1 MLCGAALA
9 GCTSTSAVAPAPGFA
24 GPAAVSATQ
33 SGATDA
39 GFALALPDSVAV
51 LPEPSGLAPVQT
63 AALPAEPAA
72 FAGTTP
78 QGAAAA
84 TAQVAALAPA
94 PDPGGAVA
102 QPSAMSGEAVQPVA
116 APAKTSTAEA
126 SAVEAEAGAAKPDP
140 TKIFPAA
147 PVLVASAASTMPVAP
162 IAYSGPVPSYL
173 TPAVLRTGQPSA
185 GLPRTPVRGRSDV
198 EKLIAKYAALY
209 EVPVELV
216 RHVVNRESTFNPRA
230 YNNGHWGLMQIKHAT
245 ARGMGY
251 SGPASGL
258 FDAETNLKYAVKYL
272 RGAWLVA
279 DRNAKRADWLY
290 QTGYYYEAKR
300 KGMLEATGL
309 GVDRKRR
316 RVVEEEV
323 RLDPEGI
330 VRPPALPVGSSS

>member
-1 MLCGAALA
+1 MLCGGALA
-9 GCTSTSAVAPAPGFA
+9 GCTSTSSVAPAPGFA
-24 GPAAVSATQ
+24 GSAMVTETQAA
-33 SGATDA
+33 ATDA
-39 GFALALPDSVAV
+39 GFTLALPDSVAV
-51 LPEPSGLAPVQT
+51 LPEPSGVAPVQT
-63 AALPAEPAA
+63 AALAAEPAA
-72 FAGTTP
+72 FAGATP

-84 TAQVAALAPA
+84 TQQVAALAPTGA
-94 PDPGGAVA
+94 SGKVAVA
-102 QPSAMSGEAVQPVA
+102 AQLSAGSGEAAKPVEA
-116 APAKTSTAEA
+116 AAKASTAEA
-126 SAVEAEAGAAKPDP
+126 SGTSEAKPDP

-147 PVLVASAASTMPVAP
+147 PVLVASAASTMPVTP
-162 IAYSGPVPSYL
+162 IAYNGPVPFYL
-173 TPAVLRTGQPSA
+173 APAVLKTEKPSA
-185 GLPRTPVRGRSDV
+185 DLPHTAVRGRSDV

-245 ARGMGY
+245 ARGLGY
-251 SGPASGL
+251 DGPPSGL

-300 KGMLEATGL
+300 KGLLEATGL
-309 GVDRKRR
+309 GVDRKRSR
-316 RVVEEEV
+316 AAGEEV

-330 VRPPALPVGSSS
+330 VRPPVLPVGSSS